1 MRSDVK
7 PLIDAQHFCM
17 YLNGIMNTSNLSF
30 WPFGHGIET
39 LYILDASDLAEAAW
53 AVSLPISM
61 KPNIN
66 MVM

>member
-1 MRSDVK
+1 MQSDVK

-17 YLNGIMNTSNLSF
+17 YLNAIMNTGNLSL

-39 LYILDASDLAEAAW
+39 LYILDASDQAEAAW